1 MEERLAGAIP
11 VWTRFHTVAPDVRL
25 IGLRGPVGS
34 GKSGFAARWMR
45 WQASELGRRPSLVDA
60 RIPGADLSTGPGP
73 GEAACVLLPP
83 DPAADAALRA
93 RGGFVLGPRMLMLTR
108 DETLHALRPDGTAP
122 EAFADVVDEAR
133 RYVGGWLHG
142 LAFLTSPS
150 AVPMAERAEQ
160 LLPAVES
167 AWLPWLLA
175 QDDPDLLLDACFL
188 PRLSPGLLSA
198 LTGNDDGP
206 GLFDHAVRAGLAQ
219 EGRVPDLIQTAVIG
233 QTRRTRESEA
243 TLRFDAA
250 TRALATEAGPVEALR
265 YAVEHRRWTAAS
277 DLARRAWPRLLN
289 TDPQFLMEAVRLVPE
304 RFAEAHRENI
314 IGRILLD
321 LLGPLRRD
329 VPLQFVDVP
338 EHPPGLE
345 ELRLILRHSP
355 RRDHVLALNGL
366 TLLTMYERTIG
377 LYGDAA
383 KTARRSLALASTLP
397 GGPRSSDLS
406 VAALHAGL
414 SLLLVDDVER
424 ALEAF
429 ELAWHHSGGRENPYS
444 ASEAAATAALV
455 HAERGG
461 RDAAVGW
468 LERFEHVAAVECWN
482 MPRAHDKADVARALL
497 ALDELDVPATAE
509 HLECLRHQPEIAE
522 LWPFSVLARVRLQ
535 RLQGHP
541 SLADETLSAVVRQ
554 RRRQAEAPLSRR
566 LLTVLRAEA
575 LLAGERPH
583 EARDFVRSTM
593 EGMPEAIVCDAWLA
607 VAFGDQRLLTAA
619 LRHADDP
626 ALAPRLHRF
635 LAGVAVAVR
644 NSPGEIESA
653 VRDHLEAGLPLVG
666 LVPYWRSTAARDLI
680 LDRRLLPP
688 EWVARL
694 DGLALAEQD
703 PGERRP
709 SLTAREREIL
719 AALAEGK
726 SRPQIARELFVS
738 TNTIKTQT
746 SALYAKLGAST
757 REDAVRE
764 GGRWGYL

>member
-1 MEERLAGAIP
+1 MRL
-11 VWTRFHTVAPDVRL
+11 V
-25 IGLRGPVGS
+25 GLRGPLGS
-34 GKSGFAARWMR
+34 GKFDFAARWIR
-45 WQASELGRRPSLVDA
+45 WQASEFGRRPFLVDA
-60 RIPGADLSTGPGP
+60 RVPGVDLPGRPDP

-83 DPAADAALRA
+83 EAAAEAALRA
-93 RGGFVLGPRMLMLTR
+93 LGGFVLGPRMLMLTR
-108 DETLHALRPDGTAP
+108 DEAVASLCPHATAP
-122 EAFADVVDEAR
+122 EAFAPVVDQAR

-142 LAFLTSPS
+142 LAFLTAPS
-150 AVPMAERAEQ
+150 ALPMTERAEQ

-175 QDDPDLLLDACFL
+175 QDEPELLLDAGFL
-188 PRLSPGLLSA
+188 PRLSPGLLTA

-206 GLFDHAVRAGLAQ
+206 GLLDRAVRAGLAQ

-233 QTRRTRESEA
+233 QVRRTREPDA
-243 TLRFDAA
+243 GLRFDAA
-250 TRALATEAGPVEALR
+250 TRALASEAGPVEALR
-265 YAVEHRRWTAAS
+265 YAVTHRRWTAAS

-289 TDPQFLMEAVRLVPE
+289 TDPQFLMETVRLVPE
-304 RFAEAHRENI
+304 RFAEAHRENV

-345 ELRLILRHSP
+345 ELRLTLRHSP
-355 RRDHVLALNGL
+355 RRDHVLTLNGL

-377 LYGDAA
+377 LYDDAA

-397 GGPRSSDLS
+397 GGDQGSDLS

-414 SLLLVDDVER
+414 SLLLIDDAER

-429 ELAWHHSGGRENPYS
+429 ELAWHHSGVRKNPYS

-455 HAERGG
+455 QAERGG
-461 RDAAVGW
+461 RDAALGW
-468 LERFEHVAAVECWN
+468 LERFEHVAALECWN
-482 MPRAHDKADVARALL
+482 IPRARDKANVARALL
-497 ALDELDVPATAE
+497 ALDELDRTATAE
-509 HLECLRHQPEIAE
+509 HLERLRHQPEIAE

-541 SLADETLSAVVRQ
+541 SLAGETLSAVVRQ
-554 RRRQAEAPLSRR
+554 RRRQATAPLSRR
-566 LLTVLRAEA
+566 ALAVLRAEA
-575 LLAGERPH
+575 LLAGDRPH

-607 VAFGDQRLLTAA
+607 VAFDDKRLLASALRHVDDPTLAPRLQRLLT
-619 LRHADDP
+619 
-626 ALAPRLHRF
+626 
-635 LAGVAVAVR
+635 GIAVAMR
-644 NSPGEIESA
+644 NSPVEIEA
-653 VRDHLEAGLPLVG
+653 VVRDHVAAGLPLLG

-680 LDRRLLPP
+680 RDQGLLPP
-688 EWVARL
+688 AWEVRL
-694 DGLALAEQD
+694 DGLAMTEQD

-709 SLTAREREIL
+709 SLTVREREIL
-719 AALAEGK
+719 SALADGK
-726 SRPQIARELFVS
+726 SRPQVAQELFVS

-746 SALYAKLGAST
+746 SALYAKLGVST